1 MNYIICFTKLYMYKS
16 IKYKIISILG
26 LSHLWTISDD
36 TSDVV
41 REEEVTTLEDPMETA
56 MKGLVLSAENCK
68 ISNY

>member
-1 MNYIICFTKLYMYKS
+1 MYKS

-26 LSHLWTISDD
+26 MSHLWTISDD

-56 MKGLVLSAENCK
+56 MKSLVLSAENCK